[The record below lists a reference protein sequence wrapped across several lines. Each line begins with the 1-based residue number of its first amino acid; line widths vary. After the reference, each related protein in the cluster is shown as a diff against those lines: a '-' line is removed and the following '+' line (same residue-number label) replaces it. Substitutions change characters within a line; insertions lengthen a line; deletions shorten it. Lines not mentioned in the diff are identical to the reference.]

1 LKKPVCSLTPAALS
15 LLTSYHWP
23 GNVRELENLVTRAAV
38 LSAGKSLDAGL
49 LREWLIDPEGDCWPA
64 EAAAP
69 QGDVLSAGMKLE
81 DMERKLIEATLDHF
95 DGHRVKAAQALGI
108 GVRTL
113 TNKLRLYGYAPRTRS
128 FAKAA

>member
-1 LKKPVCSLTPAALS
+1 
-15 LLTSYHWP
+15 
-23 GNVRELENLVTRAAV
+23 
-38 LSAGKSLDAGL
+38 LSAGKPLDANV
-49 LREWLIDPEGDCWPA
+49 LREWLIDPEGDAIQVDSTALP
-64 EAAAP
+64 
-69 QGDVLSAGMKLE
+69 GDVLSAGMKLE

-95 DGHRVKAAQALGI
+95 DGHRVKAAHALGI